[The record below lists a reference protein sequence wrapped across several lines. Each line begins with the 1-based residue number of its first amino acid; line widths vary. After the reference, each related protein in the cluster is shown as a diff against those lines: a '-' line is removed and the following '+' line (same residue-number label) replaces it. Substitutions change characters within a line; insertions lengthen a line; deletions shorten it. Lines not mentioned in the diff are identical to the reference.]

1 MKFVFFNFS
10 LFFVSLLYLRIIL
23 CFSLVGSCF
32 ENLLEINKNPISYF
46 FDNIGD
52 GGYTFFDGGGINN
65 KRIKYKKEMRKFP
78 HPRSKDTIEAV
89 AKRWGSLY
97 GFHAAEAFELVTSR
111 IKNFNNSLFS

>member
-1 MKFVFFNFS
+1 MNEYGNELKS
-10 LFFVSLLYLRIIL
+10 KIHALS
-23 CFSLVGSCF
+23 
-32 ENLLEINKNPISYF
+32 E
-46 FDNIGD
+46 
-52 GGYTFFDGGGINN
+52 
-65 KRIKYKKEMRKFP
+65 YKKEMRKFP

>member
-1 MKFVFFNFS
+1 
-10 LFFVSLLYLRIIL
+10 
-23 CFSLVGSCF
+23 
-32 ENLLEINKNPISYF
+32 
-46 FDNIGD
+46 
-52 GGYTFFDGGGINN
+52 
-65 KRIKYKKEMRKFP
+65 MRKFP